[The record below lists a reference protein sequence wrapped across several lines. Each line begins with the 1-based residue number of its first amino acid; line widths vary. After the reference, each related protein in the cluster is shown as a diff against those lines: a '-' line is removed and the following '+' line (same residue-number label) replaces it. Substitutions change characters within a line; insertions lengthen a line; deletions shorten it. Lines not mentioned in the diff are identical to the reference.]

1 MNDPF
6 LLDNEQIEALAEPHL
21 IRIGLQHSIDS
32 RVTALDRHETGLWA
46 EVEDAA
52 TGDKLQV
59 EIRAEADGS
68 LRPVC
73 ACTES
78 VPDDAH
84 PCIHAIAAL
93 FSYAREEGGG
103 KIQNPLDDAA
113 QAAIAERRAKARAE
127 VKVEAQSDSA
137 RETGYGRWLARSVQS
152 STHFPSEYRI
162 HIRALERR
170 ANYCSCP
177 DFATNELGT
186 CKHI

>member
-1 MNDPF
+1 M
-6 LLDNEQIEALAEPHL
+6 LRLATSCRWRFGPK
-21 IRIGLQHSIDS
+21 R
-32 RVTALDRHETGLWA
+32 TAA
-46 EVEDAA
+46 
-52 TGDKLQV
+52 
-59 EIRAEADGS
+59 
-68 LRPVC
+68 C
-73 ACTES
+73 APS
-78 VPDDAH
+78 APDDAN
-84 PCIHAIAAL
+84 PCIHAISAL

-113 QAAIAERRAKARAE
+113 QSAIAERRAKAGAE